1 VSVSSRTK
9 LPDFSHSM
17 TDLMASIAVTFLLI
31 AAIFMLRASQA
42 NSLAKATI
50 DSAKQRHQRSRDAI
64 KALTD
69 ELNQAPGL
77 QGAVRRDDDDELLV
91 TAEFA
96 AKAIYFGTDEAELSG
111 AARETLVPKLQ
122 RVVES
127 VCAIPKELT
136 NSIVLEGH
144 SDPQG
149 GYEHNVSLSARRAES
164 VYFAV
169 RDAVG
174 GGATRD
180 CIDSRFTVSGRGPVQ
195 PKVFKGAWNDSS
207 RPAVEDRDR
216 RVVLKV
222 RFASGADNLVTDDA
236 R

>member
-1 VSVSSRTK
+1 
-9 LPDFSHSM
+9 M

-42 NSLAKATI
+42 NSAAKKTL
-50 DSAKQRHQRSRDAI
+50 DSAKQGHERSREAVQ
-64 KALTD
+64 ALID

-77 QGAVRRDDDDELLV
+77 QGAVQRDEDDELLV

-96 AKAIYFGTDEAELSG
+96 AKSIYFATDEDRLSRE
-111 AARETLVPKLQ
+111 ARETLVPKLQ
-122 RVVES
+122 RVVER
-127 VCAIPKELT
+127 VCAIPKDLT

-169 RDAVG
+169 RNAVG
-174 GGATRD
+174 AGATRD

-195 PKVFKGAWNDSS
+195 PKVFKGVWSDPV
-207 RPAVEDRDR
+207 RPEIEDRDR

-222 RFASGADNLVTDDA
+222 RFASGADKLVTSDA

>member
-1 VSVSSRTK
+1 VPSRTK

-42 NSLAKATI
+42 NGAATAAI
-50 DSAKQRHQRSRDAI
+50 NEAKQRHQRSRDAV
-64 KALTD
+64 KALID

-77 QGAVRRDDDDELLV
+77 QGAVQRDADDELLV

-96 AKAIYFGTDEAELSG
+96 AKAIYFATNEDKLSSQ
-111 AARETLVPKLQ
+111 ARETLVPKLQ
-122 RVVES
+122 RVVER

-169 RDAVG
+169 RNSVG
-174 GGATRD
+174 PGATQD
-180 CIDSRFTVSGRGPVQ
+180 CIDARFTVSGRGPVQ
-195 PKVFKGAWNDSS
+195 PKLFKQAWNDPT
-207 RPAVEDRDR
+207 RPEVEDGDR

-222 RFASGADNLVTDDA
+222 RFASGADKLVTGDSQ
-236 R
+236 

>member
-1 VSVSSRTK
+1 MSSRTK

-42 NSLAKATI
+42 NSAAKATI
-50 DSAKQRHQRSRDAI
+50 DSAKQRHQRSRDAV
-64 KALTD
+64 KALID

-77 QGAVRRDDDDELLV
+77 QGAVQRDEEDELLV

-96 AKAIYFGTDEAELSG
+96 AKAIYFATDEDKLSSQ
-111 AARETLVPKLQ
+111 ARETLVPKLQ

-169 RDAVG
+169 RKSVG
-174 GGATRD
+174 SGAIQD

-195 PKVFKGAWNDSS
+195 PKLFKRAWNDPS
-207 RPAVEDRDR
+207 RPEVEDRDR

-222 RFASGADNLVTDDA
+222 RFVSGADKLVTGDA
-236 R
+236 P